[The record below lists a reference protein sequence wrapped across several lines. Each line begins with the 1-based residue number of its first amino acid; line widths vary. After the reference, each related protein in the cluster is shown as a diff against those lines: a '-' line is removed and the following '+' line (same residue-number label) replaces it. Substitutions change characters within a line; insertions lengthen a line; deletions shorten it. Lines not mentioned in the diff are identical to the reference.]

1 MTRSVTIQNTFSSG
15 EISPKLWARFDYQRS
30 QTGLRA
36 SNGFIPLRQGAHT
49 RAPGTLFRG
58 RARNDAACVLLP
70 FAFNA
75 DDAVVLEFYPS
86 VMRVRRYGDLVMSG
100 GTPYE
105 MAHPYNAAAL
115 ARLSWVQSADV
126 IYLADGQMPIQR
138 LSRLALNNWT
148 IEAQQINTGPF
159 RLPNVT
165 TSKTITASGA
175 TGTVTLT
182 ASFNLF
188 QSGHVGSLLQLEA
201 VDYPDVPIWTQDTTV
216 TAGTTR
222 MRYDGHIYL
231 LTAGTNTGFVPP
243 QHLRGTQKV
252 DQETGATW
260 QYLSDGRGVVRI
272 TAVASPTSATAT
284 VLRRIPQVKLTGS
297 TWSVEPTYRW
307 SEGAW
312 SSIYGYPHV
321 LELYDQR
328 FVAARTASEPR
339 TIWLSAAGGGYADFA
354 QGERPDDA
362 FAVIIDGD
370 GSLNPI
376 QWLRRGNRALHIG
389 ALAEEYSLR
398 ADARNTV
405 VSGVSVRVGKDSQ
418 IGCGDRTPISP
429 EGNPIFISRDGARVF
444 EIRYVIEHDANMTQE
459 LSLPSDH
466 FGRHRFEQIVWQSA
480 PWRIAWLRRST
491 GDLIAMVHDRS
502 EDVLGWTR
510 VTVAGGEVESMAV
523 TPTQDGLGEALTL
536 VVRRGQKRFIETM
549 AASPLFPPYDLP
561 VTHLFNAVL
570 IGPGQPTTILSV
582 PHLANEVSV
591 HVWSDAGAFGP
602 LEADGDGKIT
612 LPHAVTWAHVGLF
625 DTDHYFETLSFQP
638 GAPDGS
644 PYGRRQRGSKVQ
656 AIGVLETEQG
666 QVQWIERDADIVERQ
681 GKRVDLRR
689 LSLGVDR
696 VEPFSGVLVPDLQ
709 SGTARELSLRF
720 WPVSGARMTVSAIAA
735 ALQEMGS

>member
-1 MTRSVTIQNTFSSG
+1 MTRSVPIQNTFSSG

-30 QTGLRA
+30 QTGLR
-36 SNGFIPLRQGAHT
+36 SCNGFVPLRQGALT
-49 RAPGTLFRG
+49 RAPGTLYTG
-58 RARNDAACVLLP
+58 RARNDAPCMLVP

-75 DDAVVLEFYPS
+75 DDAVVLEFYPN

-126 IYLADGQMPIQR
+126 IYLADGQLPIQR
-138 LSRLALNNWT
+138 LARLALDNWT
-148 IEAQQINTGPF
+148 IGAQEIDTGPF
-159 RLPNVT
+159 RLPNVS
-165 TSKTITASGA
+165 TSKTVTASA
-175 TGTVTLT
+175 STGTVTLT

-188 QSGHVGSLLQLEA
+188 LSGHVGSLLQLEA
-201 VDYPDVPIWTQDTTV
+201 VDYPDVPIWTQDTAV

-222 MRYDGHIYL
+222 MRYDGNIYR

-272 TAVASPTSATAT
+272 TAVSSPTSATAT
-284 VLRRIPQVKLTGS
+284 VLRRLPQVKLTGS

-307 SEGAW
+307 AEGAW
-312 SSIYGYPHV
+312 SGIYGYPHV

-328 FVAARTASEPR
+328 FVAARTTSEPR
-339 TIWLSAAGGGYADFA
+339 TVWLSAAGGGYADFA

-398 ADARNTV
+398 SDTRNSV

-418 IGCGDRTPISP
+418 IGCSTDTPISP
-429 EGNPIFISRDGARVF
+429 EGNPIFISRDRARVF

-466 FGRHRFEQIVWQSA
+466 LGHERFEQIVWQSA
-480 PWRIAWLRRST
+480 PWRIAWLRRAS
-491 GDLIAMVHDRS
+491 GDLIAMVYDRS
-502 EDVLGWTR
+502 EDVLGWSRITL
-510 VTVAGGEVESMAV
+510 AGGHVESMAV
-523 TPTQDGLGEALTL
+523 TPTQDAQGEALTL
-536 VVRRGQKRFIETM
+536 VVRRGNKRFIERM
-549 AASPLFPPYDLP
+549 AASPLFPPYELP
-561 VTHLFNAVL
+561 GTHLFNAALV
-570 IGPGQPTTILSV
+570 GPGAQTQTLTV
-582 PHLANEVSV
+582 PHLANEISV
-591 HVWSDAGAFGP
+591 HIWSDVGAFGP
-602 LEADGDGKIT
+602 LEADGTGKIV
-612 LPHAVTWAHVGLF
+612 LPVPVIWAHVGLF
-625 DTDHYFETLSFQP
+625 DPDHEFETLALQP
-638 GAPDGS
+638 GAQDGS
-644 PYGRRQRGSKVQ
+644 TYGRRQRAGRVQ
-656 AIGVLETEQG
+656 AVGILETEQG
-666 QVQWIERDADIVERQ
+666 QLQWVERDAEAAERR
-681 GKRVDLRR
+681 GRLVNLRN
-689 LSLGVDR
+689 LSLGFDR
-696 VEPFSGVLVPDLQ
+696 VEPFSGIVAPDLQ
-709 SGTARELSLRF
+709 AGTTRELSLRF
-720 WPVSGARMTVSAIAA
+720 KPVSGAKMTVTAIVA
-735 ALQEMGS
+735 ALQEMGG